1 MGQYLRY
8 VRHQDKGE
16 SNMETTVITVQDLA
30 LVLSKED
37 PTKKIKLSHMQKKLS
52 GDDTIAMKELVD
64 KAKRI
69 VEVREMD
76 PDILRQIVQN
86 LDA

>member
-1 MGQYLRY
+1 
-8 VRHQDKGE
+8 
-16 SNMETTVITVQDLA
+16 METTVITVQDLA

-37 PTKKIKLSHMQKKLS
+37 PMKKIKLSHMQKKLS
-52 GDDTIAMKELVD
+52 GEDTIAMKELVD

-76 PDILRQIVQN
+76 PDILRQIVEN
-86 LDA
+86 LDE